1 MKLGQGNTMSVPVTP
16 DEGSLSSGFKY
27 LLERLRVKVKKN
39 VISIFDLNQFFINVR
54 HYLRI

>member
-27 LLERLRVKVKKN
+27 LLERLRVKVKKT
-39 VISIFDLNQFFINVR
+39 VKSLFDLNQFFI
-54 HYLRI
+54 I

>member
-1 MKLGQGNTMSVPVTP
+1 MKLGQGNTISVPVTP
-16 DEGSLSSGFKY
+16 DVGSLSSGFKY

-39 VISIFDLNQFFINVR
+39 VISLFDLNQFFNNVR

>member
-1 MKLGQGNTMSVPVTP
+1 MKLGQGNTICVPVTP